1 MSYWLQYRQFTEK
14 NILGKNKP
22 DIEDLAYWRDKVFTN
37 AIVFFL
43 PVSLVALIPGVWVSL
58 KEGLFLLAFV
68 DVVTVLTFVLIAF
81 YPGLRIAIR
90 KVLAM
95 SMLYL
100 LAVILL
106 LFLGSFGPGLLY
118 LLTIT
123 VFTALIFP
131 VSAAYKSIGLNV
143 AICVVFA
150 VIIHFKLLNSS
161 LTQLYNAESWI
172 AVSSNLICLNVVCVA
187 LLDMLVTGLQK
198 TITQEA
204 NLQVQL
210 KAESTKLAHL
220 VETLKLKNNELEQ
233 FAFITSHDLQ
243 EPLRTITTVVTNLE
257 QQNKG
262 NLDELTTVY
271 LGFLSQSAVRMRAL
285 ITGLLEYSRLGKD
298 KQLDKVDCNAVLQEC
313 LADLRTCILENQAT
327 ITSSPLPILLAYGLE
342 LKLLFQNL
350 ISNAIKFRQKNIP
363 PQIRI
368 SAVPDNNSWVF
379 SVADNG
385 IGIEERFRE
394 KIFIIFHRL
403 HPQTAYEGTGIGL
416 AHCRKI
422 VELHGG
428 KIWVNA
434 NPEGGSIFR
443 FTLPG
448 AFRS

>member
-1 MSYWLQYRQFTEK
+1 MSYWLQYRQFTEE
-14 NILGKNKP
+14 NLLGKNKP
-22 DIEDLAYWRDKVFTN
+22 EIEDLAYWRDKVFTN
-37 AIVFFL
+37 AIVYFL
-43 PVSLVALIPGVWVSL
+43 PVSLVALIPGVWLSL
-58 KEGLFLLAFV
+58 KEGLWFLAIV
-68 DVVTVLTFVLIAF
+68 DIVTALSFVLIAF
-81 YPGLRIAIR
+81 HRSLNLATR

-95 SMLYL
+95 AMLYL

-123 VFTALIFP
+123 IFTALIFP
-131 VSAAYKSIGLNV
+131 VSVAYKSIGLNLI
-143 AICVVFA
+143 ICVLFA
-150 VIIHFKLLNSS
+150 LIIHYKLLNSS
-161 LTQLYNAESWI
+161 LTQLYTAESWI

-187 LLDMLVTGLQK
+187 LLDMLVKGLQK

-204 NLQVQL
+204 YLQMQL
-210 KAESTKLAHL
+210 KEESTKMEQLI
-220 VETLKLKNNELEQ
+220 ETLKDKNHELEQ

-243 EPLRTITTVVTNLE
+243 EPLRTITTVVADLE

-262 NLDELTTVY
+262 DMDEMTSIY

-298 KQLDKVDCNAVLQEC
+298 KLLEKVDCNIILQEC
-313 LADLRTCILENQAT
+313 LADLRTYIQENQAI
-327 ITSSPLPILLAYGLE
+327 ITSSPLPELPAYGLE

-350 ISNAIKFRQKNIP
+350 ISNAIKFRKKNIS

-368 SAVPDNNSWVF
+368 TALQDNNYWVF

-385 IGIEERFRE
+385 IGIDARFQE
-394 KIFIIFHRL
+394 KIFVIFHRL
-403 HPQTAYEGTGIGL
+403 HSRTAYEGTGIGL

-422 VELHGG
+422 VELHRG
-428 KIWVNA
+428 KIWVEP

-443 FTLPG
+443 FKLPVI
-448 AFRS
+448 

>member
-1 MSYWLQYRQFTEK
+1 MSYWRQYRQFTEK
-14 NILGKNKP
+14 NLLGKNKP
-22 DIEDLAYWRDKVFTN
+22 EIEDLAYWRDKVFTN

-58 KEGLFLLAFV
+58 KEGLLFLAFV
-68 DVVTVLTFVLIAF
+68 DIVTVLSFVLIAF
-81 YPGLRIAIR
+81 HTRLSLAFR

-95 SMLYL
+95 AMLYL

-123 VFTALIFP
+123 IFTALIFP
-131 VSAAYKSIGLNV
+131 VAVAYKSIGLNIV
-143 AICVVFA
+143 ICVVIA
-150 VIIHFKLLNSS
+150 LIIHLKLLNSS
-161 LTQLYNAESWI
+161 LTQLYNAEAWI

-187 LLDMLVTGLQK
+187 LLDMLVKGLQK

-204 NLQVQL
+204 HLQMQL
-210 KAESTKLAHL
+210 KEESTKLEHL
-220 VETLKLKNNELEQ
+220 IETLKLKNQELEQ

-243 EPLRTITTVVTNLE
+243 EPLRTITTVVDNLE

-262 NLDELTTVY
+262 ELNEMTSVY
-271 LGFLSQSAVRMRAL
+271 LGFIAQSAVRMRTL

-298 KQLDKVDCNAVLQEC
+298 KLLEKVDCNKVLHEC
-313 LADLRTCILENQAT
+313 LTDLRAYIQENQAT
-327 ITSSPLPILLAYGLE
+327 ITSSSLPELQAYGLE

-350 ISNAIKFRQKNIP
+350 ISNAIKFRQKNIS

-368 SAVPDNNSWVF
+368 TAVQEANYWVF

-394 KIFIIFHRL
+394 KIFVIFHRL
-403 HPQTAYEGTGIGL
+403 HSRTAYEGTGIGL

-422 VELHGG
+422 AELHRG
-428 KIWVNA
+428 KIWVEA

-443 FTLPG
+443 FKILII
-448 AFRS
+448 

>member
-1 MSYWLQYRQFTEK
+1 MGYWLQYRQFTEE
-14 NILGKNKP
+14 NILGQNKP
-22 DIEDLAYWRDKVFTN
+22 DIEDLAYWRHKVFTN

-43 PVSLVALIPGVWVSL
+43 PVSLVALIPGVWLSL
-58 KEGLFLLAFV
+58 KEGLFFLAFA
-68 DVVTVLTFVLIAF
+68 DIVTALSFMIIAF
-81 YPGLRIAIR
+81 QPHLSLAFR
-90 KVLAM
+90 KVLAIA
-95 SMLYL
+95 MLYL

-123 VFTALIFP
+123 VFPALIFP
-131 VSAAYKSIGLNV
+131 VSVAYKSIGLNIV
-143 AICVVFA
+143 ICVVFA
-150 VIIHFKLLNSS
+150 FIVHFKLLNSS
-161 LTQLYNAESWI
+161 FTQLYNAESWI

-198 TITQEA
+198 TITKEA
-204 NLQVQL
+204 YLQAQL
-210 KAESTKLAHL
+210 KEESTKLERL
-220 VETLKLKNNELEQ
+220 VETLKHKNHELEQ

-243 EPLRTITTVVTNLE
+243 EPLRTITTVVGNLE
-257 QQNKG
+257 QHYSANP
-262 NLDELTTVY
+262 DEMTSVY

-298 KQLDKVDCNAVLQEC
+298 KLLEKVDCNKILQEC
-313 LADLRTCILENQAT
+313 LADLRAYIQENQAT
-327 ITSSPLPILLAYGLE
+327 ITSSSLPELHAYGLE

-350 ISNAIKFRQKNIP
+350 ISNALKFRQKNIS

-368 SAVPDNNSWVF
+368 TAVLDNNYWVF

-403 HPQTAYEGTGIGL
+403 HPKAAYEGTGIGL

-422 VELHGG
+422 AELHGG
-428 KIWVNA
+428 KIWVEA

-443 FTLPG
+443 FKIPNI
-448 AFRS
+448 